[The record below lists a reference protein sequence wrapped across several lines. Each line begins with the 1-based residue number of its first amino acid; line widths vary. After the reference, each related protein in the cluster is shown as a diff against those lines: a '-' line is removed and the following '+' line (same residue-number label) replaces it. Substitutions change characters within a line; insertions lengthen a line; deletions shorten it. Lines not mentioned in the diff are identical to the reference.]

1 MSTGLIP
8 EDTVM
13 KVSDISD
20 EEARLTAAGM
30 SGAEPGD
37 IQAIAVDISFIAPD
51 GTELEPDA
59 QVQVNIVLP
68 EEKKLTGEE
77 LSLLHVTNEGDVLE
91 MTGADVTSDGAS
103 FETDS
108 FSIYILTADNTYT
121 EISQYYIDANKGDQH
136 IYALVGE
143 SFTLTYTDAPGGVG
157 GDYHTWVDDPSIVQ
171 KGTPSYSG
179 DTTTITFTALKPG
192 TTVINSRTQEPNK
205 ITVVVEQPMYVKTA
219 INDRD
224 IDRVNEWLPDVYIN
238 QKKNGYIPNVLTD
251 NGHFHPYH
259 INVGDTLTVYSPILA
274 GQNLSLVAQRLNLE
288 CEPTGSWGDNSWY
301 DRYTFVSTSD
311 NDLLQVSTAAGP
323 AGTVAASYTA
333 TQEGYAQILVV
344 DGTDVIRTMYI
355 QIGNPLGKILDH
367 ADIEIADCGKYTSS
381 KIKREVDGT
390 IRKTVTVY
398 KSYVSDVNSCVLYSK
413 DDPTQPCQF
422 YRDPGQP
429 YAESDNVTGYKH
441 ENYWTDPRIA
451 PGEPQYELTSKYKKN
466 EAGEYT
472 YWSPIKF
479 YYDDVD
485 HAVFD
490 VQLELEPLQQLSYVK
505 NGNDWVL
512 EGTTDLSSQPR
523 THIDSSIFYMGH
535 QDVIDAF
542 NKCPNHTGLD
552 FTITAASALIE
563 LEVTKTMPGRTL
575 QEGDFTFEV
584 VEKIDEDNY
593 KVISTAS
600 NDADGIVSFKG
611 IHFEKAGE
619 YTYYIREVNDGKFDN
634 VVYSDETL
642 EMKVNVHVDQQ
653 SGEIFAE
660 IMDPEE
666 MILEIN
672 NLRKYTLPETGGTGT
687 VPYTIFGT
695 AMIMTASTLYLR
707 KRRKLSASD
716 SNE

>member
-251 NGHFHPYH
+251 NGHF
-259 INVGDTLTVYSPILA
+259 
-274 GQNLSLVAQRLNLE
+274 QCR
-288 CEPTGSWGDNSWY
+288 
-301 DRYTFVSTSD
+301 RY
-311 NDLLQVSTAAGP
+311 
-323 AGTVAASYTA
+323 
-333 TQEGYAQILVV
+333 
-344 DGTDVIRTMYI
+344 
-355 QIGNPLGKILDH
+355 
-367 ADIEIADCGKYTSS
+367 ADCIFPDTCRS
-381 KIKREVDGT
+381 
-390 IRKTVTVY
+390 
-398 KSYVSDVNSCVLYSK
+398 
-413 DDPTQPCQF
+413 
-422 YRDPGQP
+422 
-429 YAESDNVTGYKH
+429 
-441 ENYWTDPRIA
+441 
-451 PGEPQYELTSKYKKN
+451 EP
-466 EAGEYT
+466 
-472 YWSPIKF
+472 
-479 YYDDVD
+479 
-485 HAVFD
+485 
-490 VQLELEPLQQLSYVK
+490 
-505 NGNDWVL
+505 
-512 EGTTDLSSQPR
+512 
-523 THIDSSIFYMGH
+523 
-535 QDVIDAF
+535 
-542 NKCPNHTGLD
+542 
-552 FTITAASALIE
+552 FT
-563 LEVTKTMPGRTL
+563 RC
-575 QEGDFTFEV
+575 
-584 VEKIDEDNY
+584 
-593 KVISTAS
+593 TAS
-600 NDADGIVSFKG
+600 
-611 IHFEKAGE
+611 
-619 YTYYIREVNDGKFDN
+619 
-634 VVYSDETL
+634 
-642 EMKVNVHVDQQ
+642 
-653 SGEIFAE
+653 
-660 IMDPEE
+660 
-666 MILEIN
+666 
-672 NLRKYTLPETGGTGT
+672 
-687 VPYTIFGT
+687 
-695 AMIMTASTLYLR
+695 
-707 KRRKLSASD
+707 
-716 SNE
+716 